1 MHALVQGFHADKKMM
16 IASHEGN
23 FGSGILYSGVTCMDM
38 NISLSLSLPLSL
50 SLSLSLSISLCVC
63 VYIYIRLLEEY
74 L

>member
-38 NISLSLSLPLSL
+38 DISL
-50 SLSLSLSISLCVC
+50 SLSLSLSFSVCVC
-63 VYIYIRLLEEY
+63 VYIYICLLEEY

>member
-38 NISLSLSLPLSL
+38 DISL
-50 SLSLSLSISLCVC
+50 SLSLSLSFSVCVC
-63 VYIYIRLLEEY
+63 VCVCVSVIGTKHYKKKN
-74 L
+74 

>member
-38 NISLSLSLPLSL
+38 DISLSLSLSF
-50 SLSLSLSISLCVC
+50 SVCVC
-63 VYIYIRLLEEY
+63 VYIYLSVGRISLDL
-74 L
+74 